1 MHLIQTFETYEVK
14 CIDLKGEIDISII
27 IFGDFNSSKKW
38 WIKET
43 VSRDKDKGTITNVQ
57 ENRPDGDLYNV
68 QSV

>member
-1 MHLIQTFETYEVK
+1 M
-14 CIDLKGEIDISII
+14 EIATVL
-27 IFGDFNSSKKW
+27 KKW

-43 VSRDKDKGTITNVQ
+43 ISRDKDKEIITNVQ